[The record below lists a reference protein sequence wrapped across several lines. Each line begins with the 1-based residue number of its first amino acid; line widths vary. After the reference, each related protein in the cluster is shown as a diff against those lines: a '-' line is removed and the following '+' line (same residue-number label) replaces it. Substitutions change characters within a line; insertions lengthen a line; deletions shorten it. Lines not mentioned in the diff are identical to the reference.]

1 MWYLGG
7 MLHRA
12 LAAGLIQMALLSFGL
27 PGLSS
32 LAAESITNLRAAVP
46 KEVRRKY
53 LFGDL
58 SYKPVFMTL
67 QEGRISAGVAGYSA
81 ARPAWTRA
89 DTKCNGW
96 TWTNTLTSNGF

>member
-1 MWYLGG
+1 M
-7 MLHRA
+7 
-12 LAAGLIQMALLSFGL
+12 IQMALLSFGL

-32 LAAESITNLRAAVP
+32 LAAESIANLRVAVP

-67 QEGRISAGVAGYSA
+67 QEGRISAGVAGCSA

-96 TWTNTLTSNGF
+96 TRTTTPTSDVL